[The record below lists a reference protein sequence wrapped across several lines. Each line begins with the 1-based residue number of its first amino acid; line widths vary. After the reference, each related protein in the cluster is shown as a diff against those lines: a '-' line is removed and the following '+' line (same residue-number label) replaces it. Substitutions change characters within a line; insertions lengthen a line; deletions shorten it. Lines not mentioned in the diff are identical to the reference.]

1 MADYSLACPAGADKE
16 NEEDKL
22 DNLPKLPWEGSD
34 RDYSYQ
40 ELLGKLCWDVI
51 GCIQVML
58 LILARSIAGQ
68 WVK

>member
-1 MADYSLACPAGADKE
+1 MADCSLACPAGADKE

-40 ELLGKLCWDVI
+40 ELLGKLCWNLV
-51 GCIQVML
+51 GCI
-58 LILARSIAGQ
+58 R
-68 WVK
+68 